1 MDFNELLKKFV
12 EEDKINQLLEEMK
25 GNKFFLASEE
35 NLDTRYSKL
44 KEDHESLK
52 GQHNEANKLIEQ
64 LKTSNA
70 GNEDLQNKVS
80 DYESKMAQLE
90 AENNQLKIDNA
101 IKVELLANKAKSED
115 LDYLMFKIKQ
125 NETEIKLDE
134 NGKLKGFDDVLT
146 EIKTSCASQFEV
158 EGKKK
163 VDLNNLPN
171 VNDSD
176 NTITKEQFEKMGYS
190 SRVKLREENPEMYNT
205 LTKKN

>member
-115 LDYLMFKIKQ
+115 LDYLMFRIKQ

-134 NGKLKGFDDVLT
+134 NGKLKGFDNVLT

-171 VNDSD
+171 VDGDNMTISKEEFNKMSYNDK
-176 NTITKEQFEKMGYS
+176 N
-190 SRVKLREENPEMYNT
+190 KLYQDDPETY
-205 LTKKN
+205 KKLSK